1 MFPGFLGPH
10 NGGLNV
16 LPIPIWKGLAPIG
29 VYRKAVSFVHTTGK
43 PNLEIDGLE
52 GQVDTVPHVPCTSA
66 CIRAFRSDRAAS
78 RSGSRWVREMPSVVI
93 LSPAWVV
100 TQAGSG
106 FRLPSFVHNLEGSM
120 QPTTNLLLSTPPHL
134 TSLLSLDLCMKS
146 LLATQGA
153 ANVTGCVWLQ
163 IASLKI

>member
-1 MFPGFLGPH
+1 MSSQSPYGKDL
-10 NGGLNV
+10 
-16 LPIPIWKGLAPIG
+16 LPSG
-29 VYRKAVSFVHTTGK
+29 VYMKAVSFVHTTGK

-78 RSGSRWVREMPSVVI
+78 CCGSRWVRDIPLALI

-106 FRLPSFVHNLEGSM
+106 FRLPSFVHRRDGVDTANNGPSTFD
-120 QPTTNLLLSTPPHL
+120 TTPSHFPLVVGPLYEVVFSDARSNGRDRTRLV
-134 TSLLSLDLCMKS
+134 
-146 LLATQGA
+146 ATIA
-153 ANVTGCVWLQ
+153 AGRPSSCHAQ
-163 IASLKI
+163 